1 MNKTRKNLQ
10 KIQNELNRAYK
21 HIEIALDELSEI
33 KGLPP
38 ALQEDMVHFDIG
50 KLLELI
56 NWIDMVINDL
66 RQKEYKEIISPKV
79 IEGNLFYNAQNKRYR
94 LLTSDLHEK
103 DFHRGNHLQVL
114 INDEWVDTRIEINA
128 KGKWYLIGIGKSG
141 SELEGLRVRVEGDEN

>member
-56 NWIDMVINDL
+56 NWIDIVINDL

-128 KGKWYLIGIGKSG
+128 KGKWYLIGIGKSE

>member
-50 KLLELI
+50 KLASLI
-56 NWIDMVINDL
+56 NWVDITMDELDKI
-66 RQKEYKEIISPKV
+66 KH
-79 IEGNLFYNAQNKRYR
+79 KR
-94 LLTSDLHEK
+94 K
-103 DFHRGNHLQVL
+103 
-114 INDEWVDTRIEINA
+114 
-128 KGKWYLIGIGKSG
+128 
-141 SELEGLRVRVEGDEN
+141 

>member
-33 KGLPP
+33 KGLLS

-56 NWIDMVINDL
+56 NWIDIVINDL

-79 IEGNLFYNAQNKRYR
+79 IEGICFTMRK
-94 LLTSDLHEK
+94 TSGTDC
-103 DFHRGNHLQVL
+103 
-114 INDEWVDTRIEINA
+114 
-128 KGKWYLIGIGKSG
+128 
-141 SELEGLRVRVEGDEN
+141 